1 MKVRC
6 KDCKSIRVNKTGDT
20 CTNFI
25 NRIYL
30 EKVLGQTDIKAYCDI
45 FNREGDCQEYRR
57 KYWKFWRPR

>member
-45 FNREGDCQEYRR
+45 FNREGDCQE
-57 KYWKFWRPR
+57 